1 MSSTAGDLLSPDYAV
16 LELDAEVA
24 RQPFPLGDGQVAPGE
39 VVRMISVTADRFYDR
54 RHEVRSR
61 RCVVD
66 DNGRI
71 AGFSPIAPPTIRVL
85 SACPIREGGSGSPV
99 LDQRGRMHGLIHGG
113 GPRYFAM
120 GLMTPIPASAE
131 P

>member
-1 MSSTAGDLLSPDYAV
+1 
-16 LELDAEVA
+16 
-24 RQPFPLGDGQVAPGE
+24 
-39 VVRMISVTADRFYDR
+39 MISVTADRFYDR

-71 AGFSPIAPPTIRVL
+71 TPFSPVAPSSIRVL
-85 SACPIREGGSGSPV
+85 SACPIHEGSSGAPV
-99 LDQRGRMHGLIHGG
+99 LDREGRMHGLIHAA
-113 GPRYFAM
+113 GPRYFAL
-120 GLMTPIPASAE
+120 GLMTPLSSAVE